1 MIDFITKTAIIK
13 IRKSEIYHKGEPKMK
28 KFKLFLSWFSLSIVV
43 LYSGLNIIAT
53 LIYLFSTT
61 EIVAFPDFV
70 EFVFGMDLVSWFVF
84 GAFAIITFLIKVFFI
99 NENESDEKLQ
109 KSKNINILLH
119 FIFMVL
125 GFMCIYFLFKKG
137 F

>member
-1 MIDFITKTAIIK
+1 
-13 IRKSEIYHKGEPKMK
+13 MK
-28 KFKLFLSWFSLSIVV
+28 KFKLVLSWFSLSIVV

-53 LIYLFSTT
+53 LIYLFYTT
-61 EIVAFPDFV
+61 EIVAFPDFID
-70 EFVFGMDLVSWFVF
+70 FVFGMDVVSWFAF
-84 GAFAIITFLIKVFFI
+84 GAFAIITFLIKAFSI
-99 NENESDEKLQ
+99 NEKGSSEKLL